1 MWDVHQRARRGIRL
15 LVGRQAV
22 LQLLAIGGGIV
33 VARGLGPEPLG
44 VFGIALFVVGVLAL
58 VADLGMRTVLIRRA
72 APVTEL
78 ELGTCF
84 TVQQGLVTA
93 LVALLVMA
101 APAVATLYGQAP
113 GELAWLLRLLALD
126 LYLRSWRGMS
136 EVRLERELRYRELAV
151 ADVVGSVGYQAVA
164 IGLVL
169 AGWGVESLAW
179 AVLTGNVLR
188 TALLYHASP
197 WPVRLVLYPPAVREL
212 VDDQTSN
219 PPFGTNLTY
228 ALERYVR
235 VHQTS
240 GTSGSPLRWLD
251 TQESWEW
258 WARCWGFVLRGAG
271 VGPADRVFFP
281 FSFGLFIG
289 FWAGFEGARAL
300 GALAIPGGG
309 QDSPTRLAWMAA
321 LGATVLVCTPS
332 YALHLAE
339 VARERGIDLS
349 KLPVRITVH
358 AGEPG
363 AGIPSVRAR
372 IEDGWGA
379 RAFDHGGMTEMGA
392 YGYECAQQA
401 GLHVNESEFIVEVID
416 PATAAPARDGELV
429 LTNLGRVGSPVVR
442 YRTGD
447 HVRLAEAPCPCSRT
461 FSRLEG
467 GILGRLD
474 DMLIVRGVNVFPA
487 AIEGVVRRFP
497 AIDEFQIEVFRAGEL
512 DEVRVLVEVGDAA
525 GASRLQEA
533 LRTSLGIRLEV
544 APVPLR
550 SLPRYEL
557 KARRVVRR

>member
-1 MWDVHQRARRGIRL
+1 VFDRTLETLEPERL
-15 LVGRQAV
+15 LGHQWRRFHGMAEELLASNQFVGRKW
-22 LQLLAIGGGIV
+22 
-33 VARGLGPEPLG
+33 
-44 VFGIALFVVGVLAL
+44 
-58 VADLGMRTVLIRRA
+58 RA
-72 APVTEL
+72 AGVRSVE
-78 ELGTCF
+78 
-84 TVQQGLVTA
+84 
-93 LVALLVMA
+93 
-101 APAVATLYGQAP
+101 
-113 GELAWLLRLLALD
+113 D
-126 LYLRSWRGMS
+126 LRSWDDFR
-136 EVRLERELRYRELAV
+136 RLP
-151 ADVVGSVGYQAVA
+151 
-164 IGLVL
+164 
-169 AGWGVESLAW
+169 
-179 AVLTGNVLR
+179 LTEKE
-188 TALLYHASP
+188 
-197 WPVRLVLYPPAVREL
+197 EL

-289 FWAGFEGARAL
+289 FWAGFEGTRAL

-309 QDSPTRLAWMAA
+309 QDSPTRLAWIEA

-349 KLPVRITVH
+349 KLPVRITLH

-363 AGIPSVRAR
+363 AGIPAVRAR

-379 RAFDHGGMTEMGA
+379 RAFDHGGMTETGA
-392 YGYECAQQA
+392 YGYECTQQA

-416 PATAAPARDGELV
+416 PATAGPARDGELV

-447 HVRLAEAPCPCSRT
+447 HVRLAEAPCPCGRT

-512 DEVRVLVEVGDAA
+512 DEVRVLVEVGDTA

-533 LRTSLGIRLEV
+533 LRASLGIRLEV
-544 APVPLR
+544 APVPPR